1 MPVLLFLGD
10 IVGQE
15 TVDLISLRMESI
27 RSEIGVDWVVA
38 NAENAANGSGL
49 TPAQF
54 RKLRD
59 AGIDGIT
66 LGDHALRKREISKTL
81 DHETSICRPANFP
94 LDAPG
99 RGWGIAKSP
108 FGEILH
114 FTTVLGRTFM
124 KPVDCPFRALD
135 RILAQAVQNPWL
147 VDIHAEATGEKV
159 LLGQW
164 LDGRVGAALG
174 THTHIATAD
183 EVILPKGTAYL
194 TDVGMSGPSQGV
206 LGRKFE
212 SILSTVLTGVQHP
225 FEVARGNIVLCGAL
239 IELNRNSGLADSIK
253 RIRIPLG

>member
-1 MPVLLFLGD
+1 M
-10 IVGQE
+10 GQE
-15 TVDLISLRMESI
+15 TIDHITLRMGSI
-27 RSEIGVDWVVA
+27 RSELGVDWVVA

-59 AGIDGIT
+59 GGIDGIT
-66 LGDHALRKREISKTL
+66 LGDHALRKREIAKIL
-81 DHETSICRPANFP
+81 DQEATICRPANFP
-94 LDAPG
+94 QNAPG

-108 FGEILH
+108 HGEILH

-124 KPVDCPFRALD
+124 KPADCPFQALD
-135 RILAQAVQNPWL
+135 RILAQPVQNPWL

-164 LDGRVGAALG
+164 LDGRVGAVLG

-212 SILSTVLTGVQHP
+212 SILTSVLTGVQHP

-239 IELNRNSGLADSIK
+239 IEIDRNTGLANGIK